1 MVSGILH
8 KSHPSQP
15 THNNTLKQRLE
26 KIPLGNSYA
35 TYQPPDQAYKYLG
48 VHISLTLN
56 WKTQLHSTIET
67 IHNKG
72 LSILTKAKNRA
83 TPTQCLRIISQCV
96 RAAIKYPMI
105 VAPFSLTD
113 IHVIDRAVLKT
124 VKLCCSLP
132 RSFPTR
138 ALHLPK
144 TEAGLGVPSLLTEY
158 TQITATALTQ
168 SMNDQ
173 GHLGIL
179 TRALLDKSTST
190 MTTLDPLSLSSKQL
204 KYMSLARQLEIIK
217 KSDIIISW
225 NDTELLDKLN
235 IHSLPLPPQAIPVSL
250 MTPFHDLDIYSYHDL
265 VTPMG
270 THLISTTDLSLITLH
285 KITKHHKRSL
295 NRLTAHLS
303 SLQTVGP
310 PIHSDPL
317 PLSHRQLAP
326 GYAIAQNT
334 TDNVKSPAPNEPS
347 TPLTQRYQPHA
358 TVTDSDYEA
367 DPTGDLE
374 GNQWWA
380 WPTQIAG
387 SHAHQA
393 WGCPSSDATWSARHY
408 LCKSWIRHSS
418 TSKFYRAYKITPTSH
433 PDRIREAMTFPD
445 SSAPPACL
453 LHLTYGSQYK
463 ALHITSW
470 RGKRSYNDDK
480 LATTTVVHVQW
491 APTIMHND
499 HINSYTHMG
508 YSIHHSTPLTSTT
521 STIYWKPQSHHAAH
535 LAELVGQPAYAQ
547 LTHTFKT
554 TPPTT
559 THLNPR
565 KDIHLTNLQQQGQW
579 ATSPGFNADNH
590 NLVHKLLKI
599 DTHDRHPD
607 WDIQPP

>member
-1 MVSGILH
+1 
-8 KSHPSQP
+8 
-15 THNNTLKQRLE
+15 
-26 KIPLGNSYA
+26 
-35 TYQPPDQAYKYLG
+35 
-48 VHISLTLN
+48 
-56 WKTQLHSTIET
+56 
-67 IHNKG
+67 
-72 LSILTKAKNRA
+72 
-83 TPTQCLRIISQCV
+83 
-96 RAAIKYPMI
+96 
-105 VAPFSLTD
+105 
-113 IHVIDRAVLKT
+113 
-124 VKLCCSLP
+124 
-132 RSFPTR
+132 
-138 ALHLPK
+138 
-144 TEAGLGVPSLLTEY
+144 
-158 TQITATALTQ
+158 
-168 SMNDQ
+168 
-173 GHLGIL
+173 
-179 TRALLDKSTST
+179 
-190 MTTLDPLSLSSKQL
+190 MTTLDPLSLSRKQL

-217 KSDIIISW
+217 KSDITISW

-250 MTPFHDLDIYSYHDL
+250 MTPFHDLAIYSYHDL

-270 THLISTTDLSLITLH
+270 THLVSTTDLSLITLH
-285 KITKHHKRSL
+285 KVTKHHKRSL

-303 SLQTVGP
+303 SLQTVAS

-334 TDNVKSPAPNEPS
+334 TDNVKSPASIEPS
-347 TPLTQRYQPHA
+347 TPPTQRYQPHA
-358 TVTDSDYEA
+358 TVTDADYEA
-367 DPTGDLE
+367 DSIGDLE

-380 WPTQIAG
+380 WPTQTEG

-393 WGCPSSDATWSARHY
+393 WGCPSSDATWAARHY

-418 TSKFYRAYKITPTSH
+418 TSKFYRAYRITPTSH
-433 PDRIREAMTFPD
+433 PDRIREAMTSPD
-445 SSAPPACL
+445 SSAPAPPARL

-480 LATTTVVHVQW
+480 LVTSTVVHVQW
-491 APTIMHND
+491 APTIMHNE

-508 YSIHHSTPLTSTT
+508 YSIHHSTSLTSTT
-521 STIYWKPQSHHAAH
+521 STIHWKPQSHNASH
-535 LAELVGQPAYAQ
+535 LVELLGQPAYDQ

-554 TPPTT
+554 TPPLT

-565 KDIHLTNLQQQGQW
+565 KDTHLTNLQQQGQW

-607 WDIQPP
+607 WDIQPPSAYIIQTGILTTLDGQSTHTHTNASYLYNPTGHCLGHIPNDRLTSLKQNYDHFKNHHPTKWNQLTQGGTYHTDLAALFTRYRAAPAATNILSPFLYQAAAALGIMSRLYACSLG